1 MRLFPSLTLTRYL
14 GQMFIVRVLAFII
27 GLVMILQTL
36 DLLSE
41 SDKILAV
48 PGNGYPALL
57 QYVSLR
63 LPQLISQFLPFSV
76 LLGTL
81 VTLAT
86 LNQNSEVVVMR
97 ASGISAHQ
105 VLAPLLAA
113 AALIGLFHFTFNE
126 TVVVRSTAELQAWER
141 ADYAPRQEE
150 GVPEGQEVWVADG
163 QTIIHAREAIQRDG
177 QLILPGFE
185 LFERQDDGSHLTRI
199 ITARQAVHANG
210 RWTLY
215 GVRIY
220 SLDGAPAVERDTMA
234 WNTNVQVDRFLA
246 VSVDPATVSY
256 SRLRKAIKELTE
268 AGRPVESLQASL
280 YHKVSG
286 PFSSVLMPLLAAVSA
301 FGVVRSGKLFLRIVI
316 GMALGF
322 SYFVADNFMLAM
334 GQFGSVPP
342 FLAAWAAP
350 LLFFCIGESVLF
362 RTEE

>member
-1 MRLFPSLTLTRYL
+1 MRLFPSFTLTRYL
-14 GQMFIVRVLAFII
+14 GQMFTVRVLAFLI

-41 SDKILAV
+41 SDKILGV
-48 PGNGYPALL
+48 EGNGYGALL
-57 QYVSLR
+57 HYVSLR

-105 VLAPLLAA
+105 VLAPLLGA
-113 AALIGLFHFTFNE
+113 AALIGVAHFTFNE

-141 ADYAPRQEE
+141 MDYAPRSLAE
-150 GVPEGQEVWVADG
+150 VPEGQDVWVADG
-163 QTIIHAREAIQRDG
+163 ATIIHAREAIQRKG
-177 QLILPGFE
+177 QLILPAFE
-185 LFERQDDGSHLTRI
+185 LYERREGSRLTRI
-199 ITARQAVHANG
+199 TTAERAVYADGH
-210 RWTLY
+210 WTLY
-215 GVRIY
+215 DVRLY
-220 SLDGAPAVERDTMA
+220 GADGAPAETVATMP
-234 WNTNVQVDRFLA
+234 WNTTVQADRFLA

-256 SRLRKAIKELTE
+256 TRLRQAIKELAE
-268 AGRPVESLQASL
+268 GGRPVESLQASL
-280 YHKVSG
+280 YHKISG

-301 FGVVRSGKLFLRIVI
+301 FGVVRSGKLFVRIVI

-334 GQFGSVPP
+334 GQFGTVPP

-362 RTEE
+362 RAEE

>member
-14 GQMFIVRVLAFII
+14 GQMFIVRVLAFLI

-48 PGNGYPALL
+48 DGNGYPELL
-57 QYVSLR
+57 HYVSLR

-97 ASGISAHQ
+97 AAGISAHQ

-113 AALIGLFHFTFNE
+113 AALIGILHFTFNE
-126 TVVVRSTAELQAWER
+126 TVVVRNTAQLQAWER
-141 ADYAPRQEE
+141 VDYAPRTEE
-150 GVPEGQEVWVADG
+150 GVPEGQDVWVADG
-163 QTIIHAREAIQRDG
+163 ETIIHAREAIQRKG

-185 LFERQDDGSHLTRI
+185 LFERKDGSRLTRVV
-199 ITARQAVHANG
+199 TAQRAVYADG
-210 RWTLY
+210 AWTLQ
-215 GVRIY
+215 GVRLY
-220 SLDGAPAVERDTMA
+220 DADGGPATEQETMP
-234 WNTNVQVDRFLA
+234 WNTTVQTDRFLA

-256 SRLRKAIKELTE
+256 SRLRKAIKELAE
-268 AGRPVESLQASL
+268 GGRPVESLLASL

-301 FGVVRSGKLFLRIVI
+301 FGVVRSGKLFIRIVV

-334 GQFGSVPP
+334 GQFGTVPP

>member
-14 GQMFIVRVLAFII
+14 GQMFIVRVLAFMI

-41 SDKILAV
+41 SDKILSV
-48 PGNGYPALL
+48 QGNGYPALL
-57 QYVSLR
+57 HYVSLR

-105 VLAPLLAA
+105 VLAPLLGA
-113 AALIGLFHFTFNE
+113 AALIGIAHFTFNE

-141 ADYAPRQEE
+141 VDYAPRSEE
-150 GVPEGQEVWVADG
+150 ELPEGQDIWVADG
-163 QTIIHAREAIQRDG
+163 ATIIHAREAIQSKG
-177 QLILPGFE
+177 QLILPDFE
-185 LFERQDDGSHLTRI
+185 LYERQEGNRLTQITTAERAVYSDG
-199 ITARQAVHANG
+199 A
-210 RWTLY
+210 WTLH
-215 GVRIY
+215 GVRVY
-220 SLDGAPAVERDTMA
+220 GPNGAPATTQPTMA
-234 WNTNVQVDRFLA
+234 WNTNVQTDRFMA

-256 SRLRKAIKELTE
+256 SRLRQAIRDLAES
-268 AGRPVESLQASL
+268 GRPVESLEASL
-280 YHKVSG
+280 YHKISG
-286 PFSSVLMPLLAAVSA
+286 PFSSVLMPLLAAVCA
-301 FGVVRSGKLFLRIVI
+301 FGVVRSGKLFVRIVI

-334 GQFGSVPP
+334 GQFGTVPP

>member
-1 MRLFPSLTLTRYL
+1 MRLFPSFTLTRYL
-14 GQMFIVRVLAFII
+14 GQMFIVRVLAFLI
-27 GLVMILQTL
+27 GLVMVLQTL

-48 PGNGYPALL
+48 EGNGYDALL
-57 QYVSLR
+57 HYVSLR

-97 ASGISAHQ
+97 AAGISAHQ

-113 AALIGLFHFTFNE
+113 AALIGAAHFAFNE
-126 TVVVRSTAELQAWER
+126 TVLVRSTAELQAWER
-141 ADYAPRQEE
+141 VDYAPRAQ
-150 GVPEGQEVWVADG
+150 VDLPEGQEVWVADG
-163 QTIIHAREAIQRDG
+163 PSIIHAREAVQRDG
-177 QLILPGFE
+177 QLVLPGFE
-185 LFERQDDGSHLTRI
+185 LYEREPNSHLTRI
-199 ITARQAVHANG
+199 TTAERAVHADG
-210 RWTLY
+210 AWVLH
-215 GVRIY
+215 GVKVY
-220 SLDGAPAVERDTMA
+220 DANGAPARTLETMD
-234 WNTNVQVDRFLA
+234 WNTSVQTERFLA
-246 VSVDPATVSY
+246 VAVDPATVSY
-256 SRLRKAIKELTE
+256 TRLRQAIKELAE
-268 AGRPVESLQASL
+268 GGRPVESLLAAL

-301 FGVVRSGKLFLRIVI
+301 FGVVRSGKLFVRIVI

-334 GQFGSVPP
+334 GQFGTVPP

-350 LLFFCIGESVLF
+350 LLFFCIGESVLL

>member
-14 GQMFIVRVLAFII
+14 GQMFFVRVLAFII

-48 PGNGYPALL
+48 DGNGYPALL
-57 QYVSLR
+57 HYVSLR

-86 LNQNSEVVVMR
+86 LNQNSEVVVIR
-97 ASGISAHQ
+97 ATGISAHQ
-105 VLAPLLAA
+105 VLAPLFAA
-113 AALIGLFHFTFNE
+113 AALIGVAHFAFNE
-126 TVVVRSTAELQAWER
+126 TVVVKATSELQAWER
-141 ADYAPRQEE
+141 VDYAPRSSEE
-150 GVPEGQEVWVADG
+150 LPKGQDVWVADG
-163 QTIIHAREAIQRDG
+163 STIIHAREAIRRNG
-177 QLILPGFE
+177 ELILPDFE
-185 LFERQDDGSHLTRI
+185 LYERQGGSRLTSI
-199 ITARQAVHANG
+199 YTAERAVYANG
-210 RWTLY
+210 QWTLH
-215 GVRIY
+215 GVRVY
-220 SLDGAPAVERDTMA
+220 GAEGKPAETVETMP
-234 WNTNVQVDRFLA
+234 WNTTVEADRFLA

-256 SRLRKAIKELTE
+256 SRLRQAIKELAE
-268 AGRPVESLQASL
+268 GGRPVENLEASL
-280 YHKVSG
+280 YHKISG

-301 FGVVRSGKLFLRIVI
+301 FGVVRSGKLFVRIII

-350 LLFFCIGESVLF
+350 LLFICIGESVLF

>member
-14 GQMFIVRVLAFII
+14 GQMFVVRVLAFLV

-41 SDKILAV
+41 SDKILGV
-48 PGNGYPALL
+48 EGNGYPALL

-97 ASGISAHQ
+97 AAGISAHQ
-105 VLAPLLAA
+105 VLAPLLAG
-113 AALIGLFHFTFNE
+113 AALIGLAHFTFNE
-126 TVVVRSTAELQAWER
+126 TVVVRSTAELLAWER
-141 ADYAPRQEE
+141 ADYAPRTTEE
-150 GVPEGQEVWVADG
+150 IPEGQDVWLADG
-163 QTIIHAREAIQRDG
+163 ATIIHAREAVHRGG

-185 LFERQDDGSHLTRI
+185 LYERQQGSHLNRI
-199 ITARQAVHANG
+199 TTAERAVYDDG
-210 RWTLY
+210 RWTLH
-215 GVRIY
+215 GVRLY
-220 SLDGAPAVERDTMA
+220 GTTGAPAREVETLP
-234 WNTNVQVDRFLA
+234 WETNVQTERFMA
-246 VSVDPATVSY
+246 VAVDPATVSY
-256 SRLRKAIKELTE
+256 SRLRQAITELAE
-268 AGRPVESLQASL
+268 GGRPVESLLASL
-280 YHKVSG
+280 YHKISG

-301 FGVVRSGKLFLRIVI
+301 FGVVRSGKLFVRIVI

-334 GQFGSVPP
+334 GQFGTVPP